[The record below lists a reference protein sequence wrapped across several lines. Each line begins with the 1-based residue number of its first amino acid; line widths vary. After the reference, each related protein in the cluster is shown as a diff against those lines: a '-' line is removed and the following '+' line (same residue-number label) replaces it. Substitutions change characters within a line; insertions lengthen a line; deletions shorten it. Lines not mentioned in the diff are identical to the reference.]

1 MQLNEPEKQQ
11 AELEQAVSDVLA
23 EARRRGASAA
33 EASAHRDRG
42 LSATVRLGEVETI
55 EHTRDRGLSVTVYLG
70 RSKGH
75 ASSADLS
82 EETQNQSISISVER
96 NGSQN
101 CSHD

>member
-1 MQLNEPEKQQ
+1 MQLQEPEKQQ

-55 EHTRDRGLSVTVYLG
+55 EHTNDNGLAISVYFG
-70 RSKGH
+70 QQKGS
-75 ASSADLS
+75 ASTADLS
-82 EETQNQSISISVER
+82 REAIRETVEAACNIAR
-96 NGSQN
+96 YTQE
-101 CSHD
+101 DT